1 MMTTFFKKKLLV
13 VLSLMMSIAILAS
26 GAIFGLR
33 MAKADDFSFETVQ
46 NAQIRIH
53 NEKERLGIRYQ
64 IRMESDEYETFMQ
77 TYTNVEF
84 GAFIIPED
92 YRVSKGDFTEENL
105 FTNPIYYWGDVAEEY
120 KADKTQIIN
129 LSTNAMNKVEVEG
142 GVSYN
147 TVYCAITNV
156 KPQNATRAFA
166 GVGYV
171 KYTDGETVKYIIS
184 DNGNEYSYS
193 IAQVANNALEN
204 LELEDEQV
212 TALEEI
218 TAIKPAVK
226 VNSSVTSTALK
237 NAVNGLSYAMGEE
250 LDITAV
256 AQANAPAG
264 MVLDAVNSTL
274 KATVPYN
281 GYAKFDVKY
290 NYNVGE
296 LSGKNLLEY
305 NNLFD
310 TNGLITKTTPCNN
323 GCWNQFLNISAS
335 DVESW
340 GYEGKYL
347 NMYWH
352 CWSTNPFLYFNQD
365 FVDAMVASGN
375 TVLTIVAAKSNSA
388 ITMRLHDYNPET
400 GTKSGALSGEGTT
413 EGKLTTYTCDLSKI
427 SFENCLAMCG
437 AGTATYKLYVVDIN
451 FSAPAPIKITNG
463 STGNL
468 TGRLLKENFATSTL
482 NTEGKGQL
490 FNYGSDDLYFNAW
503 SGYGNYIVFDS
514 AFVKYCFDNGLTNIK
529 ISYYVT
535 SFNSGWVKIGPARNF
550 VGAEKPEY
558 LSSRASSPWL
568 SADYNSSNPIS
579 TTWEITASEIASLNF
594 AAGDQLCIGEMASGS
609 GKAQVLITHLEFCA
623 PAVEEVDYDGL
634 NLLSLE
640 NVFNT
645 TLCELECANSA
656 SHNKCWVQYLD
667 ISETNATAW
676 GYSGK
681 YINMS
686 RTGSCD
692 VGLYIDEDFYQE
704 MIDQGMTTLTVVAK
718 KSKGDM
724 NIKFYNYDTPEKLW
738 GDRIEGAPTTGDN
751 DLTTWTFD
759 LTSINVTNIPMIGM
773 TGGVDGALYIVEVS
787 FSK

>member
-1 MMTTFFKKKLLV
+1 MTTCFKKKLLV
-13 VLSLMMSIAILAS
+13 VLSLIMSVAILAS

-33 MAKADDFSFETVQ
+33 MARADDFSFETVQ

-64 IRMESDEYETFMQ
+64 IRMESSEYETFMQ

-92 YRVSKGDFTEENL
+92 YRTAKGDFTEENL
-105 FTNPIYYWGDVAEEY
+105 FINPIYYWGDVAEEY
-120 KADKTQIIN
+120 KVDKTQIIN

-184 DNGNEYSYS
+184 DNGGEYSYS

-204 LELEDEQV
+204 LELEDDQV

-226 VNSSVTSTALK
+226 VDSSVTSTALK

-256 AQANAPAG
+256 AQANVPAG
-264 MVLDAVNSTL
+264 MVLDTEKSTL

-290 NYNVGE
+290 NYNVSE
-296 LSGKNLLEY
+296 LAGKNLLEY
-305 NNLFD
+305 DNLFD
-310 TNGLITKTTPCNN
+310 SNALMTKAVKCSTNT
-323 GCWNQFLNISAS
+323 CWNQFLKISDA
-335 DVESW
+335 DKEVW
-340 GYEGKYL
+340 GYSTNYL

-352 CWSTNPFLYFNQD
+352 CWSRGPFIYFNQD
-365 FVDAMVASGN
+365 FVDAMIASGN
-375 TVLTIVAAKSNSA
+375 TVLTVVADKSSPKT
-388 ITMRLHDYNPET
+388 ITMRLHDYDLENDT
-400 GTKSGALSGEGTT
+400 ISGSLSGEGVTV
-413 EGKLTTYTCDLSKI
+413 GNLTTYTCDLSKI
-427 SFENCLAMCG
+427 SFENYLAMCM
-437 AGTATYKLYVVDIN
+437 AGNSSQKLFVLDIN
-451 FSAPAPIKITNG
+451 FSKPTT
-463 STGNL
+463 TGNL
-468 TGRLLKENFATSTL
+468 ATTLKSSGIATSTL
-482 NTEGKGQL
+482 NTEGQGQL
-490 FNYGSDDLYFNAW
+490 FNYGTNNYLYFNAW
-503 SGYGNYIVFDS
+503 SGYSNDIIFDTD
-514 AFVKYCFDNGLTNIK
+514 FVKDCFNKGLTN
-529 ISYYVT
+529 
-535 SFNSGWVKIGPARNF
+535 VKIKFYFSDYPAESYIKLGLRKYDGSSHVDF
-550 VGAEKPEY
+550 V
-558 LSSRASSPWL
+558 SRTSQP
-568 SADYNSSNPIS
+568 YNSASNNSIDNQVEV
-579 TTWEITASEIASLNF
+579 TWVITAEELAAFNF
-594 AAGDQLCIGEMASGS
+594 ETDTLKIGYMQSAS
-609 GKAQVLITHLEFCA
+609 GKAQCIITHLEFCA
-623 PAVEEVDYDGL
+623 PEPEPEIDYDGL
-634 NLLSLE
+634 NLLSLDD
-640 NVFNT
+640 VFNT

-676 GYSGK
+676 GYTGK

-704 MIDQGMTTLTVVAK
+704 MIDQGMTTLTVIAK
-718 KSKGDM
+718 KSKDDM
-724 NIKFYNYDTPEKLW
+724 NIKFYNYDTPDKLW

-751 DLTTWTFD
+751 DLTAWTFD
-759 LTSINVTNIPMIGM
+759 LTAINVTNIPMIGM